1 MEKLNDGR
9 KNDKKEKS
17 MNTGM
22 IVMIAV
28 VVILAAVAIG
38 GYNKLVKQKITVEEA
53 FSTMDIYLKK
63 RFDLIPNLVETVKGY
78 AKHEE
83 STLEEIIGLRNGNY
97 GGMSLEEKLENSNAL
112 SMALPKIMA
121 LAEAYPELKANQNFL
136 DLSSQLERLE
146 NDIANARKYY
156 NGAVRQYNISVQS
169 VPTNL
174 IASVFQFTAKPMYE
188 LEDDNQRENVQV
200 KF

>member
-1 MEKLNDGR
+1 MDIGI
-9 KNDKKEKS
+9 
-17 MNTGM
+17 
-22 IVMIAV
+22 IVAIIL
-28 VVILAAVAIG
+28 VILVAAVIAS
-38 GYNKLVKQKITVEEA
+38 YNKLVKQKIMIEEA

-78 AKHEE
+78 AQHEE
-83 STLEEIIGLRNGNY
+83 GTLEEIISLRNGNY
-97 GGMSLEEKLENSNAL
+97 NGMSVEEKLESSNAL
-112 SMALPKIMA
+112 SKALPKIMA
-121 LAEAYPELKANQNFL
+121 LAEAYPDLKANQNFAE
-136 DLSSQLERLE
+136 LSRQLERLE

-174 IASVFQFTAKPMYE
+174 IASVFHFETKPMYE
-188 LEDDNQRENVQV
+188 IEDATQRENIQV

>member
-1 MEKLNDGR
+1 
-9 KNDKKEKS
+9 
-17 MNTGM
+17 MNLGAIAFIA
-22 IVMIAV
+22 IVIILAV
-28 VVILAAVAIG
+28 VIIG
-38 GYNKLVKQKITVEEA
+38 SYNKLIKQKITVDEA

-78 AKHEE
+78 TRHEE
-83 STLEEIIGLRNGNY
+83 NTLEEIVKLRNENY
-97 GGMSLEEKLENSNAL
+97 GGMSVEDKLKSSNAL

-121 LAEAYPELKANQNFL
+121 LAESYPELKANQNFM
-136 DLSSQLERLE
+136 DLSGQLGRLE

-174 IASVFQFTAKPMYE
+174 IASMFHFETKPMYE
-188 LEDDNQRENVQV
+188 IEDAGQRENVQV